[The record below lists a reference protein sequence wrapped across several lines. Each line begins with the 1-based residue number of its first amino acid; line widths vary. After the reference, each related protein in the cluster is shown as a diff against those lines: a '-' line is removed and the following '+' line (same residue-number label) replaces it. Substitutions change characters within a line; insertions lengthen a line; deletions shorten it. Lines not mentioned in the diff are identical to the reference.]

1 MKNEKEKTERKEKK
15 TIGKKASGK
24 GRDSLG
30 CGAVRSRFS
39 QHRIFS
45 AQCWLSSFH
54 ANTIK
59 IGTTR
64 RKRDWPKIRSF
75 HQCLATKQRREGEK
89 KKETDE
95 KANRVCTQNA
105 ALRSKATMSKD
116 CFCLKTAKKKKATKA
131 ATLWKQLPYSIW
143 KNNKKG
149 NTIFES
155 SCNGHTVWEVTK
167 RNINVFSYMIIRRFF
182 SRRGSSNRSLNFY
195 NFQTSHS
202 A

>member
-116 CFCLKTAKKKKATKA
+116 CFCLKTAKKKQ
-131 ATLWKQLPYSIW
+131 LKQQRYKNSCHIPYEKIT
-143 KNNKKG
+143 KKG
-149 NTIFES
+149 TPYLKA
-155 SCNGHTVWEVTK
+155 HATAT
-167 RNINVFSYMIIRRFF
+167 
-182 SRRGSSNRSLNFY
+182 RSGK
-195 NFQTSHS
+195 
-202 A
+202 